1 MAAPILQP
9 KRVQPVPLGTGCC
22 FFAGDFNASSTQRG
36 FRVPPA
42 RPRGVPWSGSGCPL
56 AGHTHRCGPFQRR
69 RTPAVPASQSCRGLP
84 VVFCRSCCNAEKR
97 EGQRPFR
104 PVADTKCRGMPH
116 TPASTMSIRCKREK
130 GNKREQI
137 KSSARRYFFF
147 PQQFLY
153 FLPLPQGQGAFLAG
167 EPAIVVAGA
176 VFALNSAAISP
187 R

>member
-9 KRVQPVPLGTGCC
+9 GRVQPVPSGTGCC

-42 RPRGVPWSGSGCPL
+42 RPRSVPWSGSGCPL
-56 AGHTHRCGPFQRR
+56 AGHTPMWTVSTPEDTSRSSFSVMPGSSCGVLPQLLQRR
-69 RTPAVPASQSCRGLP
+69 KARKSTSFPA
-84 VVFCRSCCNAEKR
+84 
-97 EGQRPFR
+97 
-104 PVADTKCRGMPH
+104 VADTKCGGMPH
-116 TPASTMSIRCKREK
+116 TSASTMSIRCKREK

-167 EPAIVVAGA
+167 VPATVAAGA
-176 VFALNSAAISP
+176 AFALNFAAISP

>member
-1 MAAPILQP
+1 MRLPHNADSVFLQSGRIAFHGLAADALW
-9 KRVQPVPLGTGCC
+9 LGTHTDVDC
-22 FFAGDFNASSTQRG
+22 FNAG
-36 FRVPPA
+36 
-42 RPRGVPWSGSGCPL
+42 
-56 AGHTHRCGPFQRR
+56 GHQPFQLLSHAGVFLWRFA
-69 RTPAVPASQSCRGLP
+69 AVAATQKSAKVNVLSGQWQIQ
-84 VVFCRSCCNAEKR
+84 NA
-97 EGQRPFR
+97 
-104 PVADTKCRGMPH
+104 GMPH

-167 EPAIVVAGA
+167 VPAIVAAGA

>member
-1 MAAPILQP
+1 MRLPHNADSVFLQP
-9 KRVQPVPLGTGCC
+9 GRVAFHGLAADAFWLGT
-22 FFAGDFNASSTQRG
+22 
-36 FRVPPA
+36 
-42 RPRGVPWSGSGCPL
+42 
-56 AGHTHRCGPFQRR
+56 
-69 RTPAVPASQSCRGLP
+69 
-84 VVFCRSCCNAEKR
+84 K
-97 EGQRPFR
+97 
-104 PVADTKCRGMPH
+104 
-116 TPASTMSIRCKREK
+116 SIRCKREK

-167 EPAIVVAGA
+167 VPAIVAAGA